1 VSLFRL
7 LLPHLSRSLPLAVGV
22 VALLLT
28 SGCWTNRSPRFDMSS
43 GEPEQIRRYT
53 GRPETDYI
61 FRWGR
66 NAFTQ
71 VRSDLDIVMTGD
83 RLDVLTRHGRPD
95 YVREGVK
102 GWRNESFDE
111 WVYWDRNTIV
121 QFIQDELVFEGPLLD
136 SDRHLVLYGFPT
148 RAYTQQYEVGPRR
161 EIWIYADIWKT
172 RTREYSF
179 SDGKLVYQVNY

>member
-1 VSLFRL
+1 VSFFRL
-7 LLPHLSRSLPLAVGV
+7 FPPHLTKSLPLALGV
-22 VALLLT
+22 FALLMT
-28 SGCWTNRSPRFDMSS
+28 SGCWTNRSPRFDMAS

-66 NAFTQ
+66 QAFTQ
-71 VRSDLDIVMTGD
+71 VRSDLDVVMTGD

-102 GWRNESFDE
+102 GERNESFDE

-121 QFIQDELVFEGPLLD
+121 QFIQDELVYEGDLLD

-148 RAYTQQYEVGPRR
+148 RAFNQQYEVGPRR
-161 EIWIYADIWKT
+161 EIWIYADIWKAS
-172 RTREYSF
+172 TREYSF
-179 SDGKLVYQVNY
+179 SDGRLVYKVNY